1 MTIQM
6 FSQTASGSGGGQ
18 LQCQNLEVGVST
30 RQGCQLPNLQ
40 SMAGT
45 SVCLSKGTS
54 VLGLFHI
61 VPCFCSGQESGPW
74 VICAWYPKAGP
85 LALVAQEFQEATLG
99 DP

>member
-1 MTIQM
+1 
-6 FSQTASGSGGGQ
+6 
-18 LQCQNLEVGVST
+18 
-30 RQGCQLPNLQ
+30 
-40 SMAGT
+40 MAGT

-74 VICAWYPKAGP
+74 VVCAWYPKAGP

-99 DP
+99 GRKQGDAQIVADRIQLTLPSQRLTEQSPKEEDPR